1 MSIVLRYLP
10 RYLADHL
17 LTRGAAMLILGI
29 VLSLPVLLGAGG
41 PRTDPEALRRLL
53 VQVLGNITVF
63 LTLVATAGV
72 VGTDLRQGYY
82 RFIFSRPLSPVTYY
96 GMAFGATL
104 MSFLTVLLALTGIFA
119 VVRGPMWPGL
129 RPFAGWSITFVS
141 LGSLVFVFSRFSR
154 LDWLFAIFAFILGD
168 LARSRWPAS
177 ESMPGAVLNVLLPPG
192 GHASFFADGGA
203 PLWGHVAWALGYAAV
218 MLALGLLAVRH
229 LPPGEHA

>member
-1 MSIVLRYLP
+1 MSVVLRYLP

-17 LTRGAAMLILGI
+17 LTRGAAMLILGA

-72 VGTDLRQGYY
+72 VGADIRQGYY
-82 RFIFSRPLSPVTYY
+82 RFILSKPLSAVAYY
-96 GMAFGATL
+96 GVAFGATL
-104 MSFLTVLLALTGIFA
+104 VSFLAVLLAFTGIFA

-129 RPFAGWSITFVS
+129 RPFADWSITFML
-141 LGSLVFVFSRFSR
+141 LGSLVFACSRFSR
-154 LDWLFAIFAFILGD
+154 LDWLFAMFAFILGD
-168 LARSRWPAS
+168 LVRSRWPAS
-177 ESMPGAVLNVLLPPG
+177 DSIAGAVLNVLLPPG
-192 GHASFFADGGA
+192 RHASYFAAGGA
-203 PLWGHVAWALGYAAV
+203 PLWGHVSWALGYAAV
-218 MLALGLLAVRH
+218 MLALGLLTVRH

>member
-1 MSIVLRYLP
+1 
-10 RYLADHL
+10 
-17 LTRGAAMLILGI
+17 MLVLGI

-41 PRTDPEALRRLL
+41 HRTDGVALRTVL
-53 VQVLGNITVF
+53 VQVLGNTTVF

-82 RFIFSRPLSPVTYY
+82 RFIVSRPLSPVAYY
-96 GMAFGATL
+96 GMAFGAAL

-119 VVRGPMWPGL
+119 VARGPLWPGL

-177 ESMPGAVLNVLLPPG
+177 ESVLGAVLNVLLPPG
-192 GHASFFADGGA
+192 GRSYFADGGA

-218 MLALGLLAVRH
+218 MLTLGLLAVRH